1 MERRLQSLAPVRAF
15 VLIFVLALFG
25 STQARAGIPVI
36 DAANLAKS
44 IQQVIAWG
52 QQYTQMADSIQQLQS
67 QNAQLQTTYNS
78 LTGDRALSTLLNGPN
93 DQATRRYLPAQGEQ
107 IERLANGTV
116 AGYGPLQ
123 STISNLKG
131 VVSTMPHSTFAPGSA
146 ALNVLSAKIN
156 SLATQKALGQA
167 AYSSAAQRT
176 ADIENL
182 IATSGMATDPK
193 AIAEMQAR
201 IGAQQA
207 LLQNESAK
215 LQAMAYMQAAEQQ
228 QNEQRANEAI
238 SKWGKTTLP
247 AVTF

>member
-1 MERRLQSLAPVRAF
+1 MKKLLQLSAVSLA
-15 VLIFVLALFG
+15 LLG
-25 STQARAGIPVI
+25 GTQVHAGIPVI
-36 DAANLAKS
+36 DAANLANS
-44 IQQVIAWG
+44 IKQVVAWG
-52 QQYTQMADSIQQLQS
+52 QQYTQMVDSIQQLQN
-67 QNAQLQTTYNS
+67 QYAQLQTTYS
-78 LTGDRALSTLLNGPN
+78 AMTGSRGMSTLLNGPV
-93 DQATRRYLPAQGEQ
+93 DQTMRRYLPAQGAQ
-107 IERLANGTV
+107 IDQLASGAV

-123 STISNLKG
+123 SAISSLKG
-131 VVSTMPHSTFAPGSA
+131 VVSTVPNGTFASGSD

-176 ADIENL
+176 SDIEGL
-182 IATSGMATDPK
+182 IATSAAATDPK
-193 AIAEMQAR
+193 SIAEMQAR

-238 SKWGKTTLP
+238 SKWGKTALP

>member
-1 MERRLQSLAPVRAF
+1 MKTLRALMAAVAF
-15 VLIFVLALFG
+15 VFIAG
-25 STQARAGIPVI
+25 TAHAGIPVI
-36 DAANLAKS
+36 DAANLAQS
-44 IQQVIAWG
+44 IQQVVAWG
-52 QQYTQMADSIQQLQS
+52 QQYTQMVDSITQLRNQY
-67 QNAQLQTTYNS
+67 AQLQTTYNS
-78 LTGDRALSTLLNGPN
+78 LTGNRGLSTMLNGVG
-93 DQATRRYLPAQGEQ
+93 DQAARRYLPAQGDQ
-107 IERLANGTV
+107 IEQLASGLV
-116 AGYGPLQ
+116 PGYGTLQ
-123 STISNLKG
+123 STVASLKSA
-131 VVSTMPHSTFAPGSA
+131 VSSMPPGTFAPGSD

-176 ADIENL
+176 SDLENM
-182 IATSGMATDPK
+182 IATTGVATDPK

-215 LQAMAYMQAAEQQ
+215 LQALQYMQAAEQQ

-238 SKWGKTTLP
+238 SKWGKTALP

>member
-1 MERRLQSLAPVRAF
+1 MRKLLQAL
-15 VLIFVLALFG
+15 VLTFALFG
-25 STQARAGIPVI
+25 GTQAHAGIPVI
-36 DAANLAKS
+36 DAANLANS

-52 QQYTQMADSIQQLQS
+52 QQYTQMVQSLQQLQA
-67 QNAQLQTTYNS
+67 QYAQLQTTYNS
-78 LTGDRALSTLLNGPN
+78 MTGNRGLGTLLNGST
-93 DQATRRYLPAQGEQ
+93 DMAMRRYLPAQGTQ
-107 IERLANGTV
+107 IDQLASGAV

-123 STISNLKG
+123 SAITSLKSS
-131 VVSTMPHSTFAPGSA
+131 VSTMPSGTFASGSN
-146 ALNVLSAKIN
+146 ALNVLSAKVN

-167 AYSSAAQRT
+167 AYSSADQRT
-176 ADIENL
+176 GDIENM
-182 IATSGMATDPK
+182 IATTGVASDPK

-201 IGAQQA
+201 IAAQQA

-215 LQAMAYMQAAEQQ
+215 LQAMSYMQAAEQQ